1 MKRTLAFGAACLTTT
16 GLALA
21 ALLVAFRGPDE
32 RAALWLGAG
41 ITMIV
46 QLATFTVARAMRH
59 RNVIA
64 GWGLGV
70 VLRFVALAVFALVVA
85 PGLGLPLTAALLG
98 LALFLF
104 LSTLVEP
111 LFLKP

>member
-1 MKRTLAFGAACLTTT
+1 MKRTLAFAAACLTIT
-16 GLALA
+16 AA
-21 ALLVAFRGPDE
+21 ALGVMLLVFREADE
-32 RAALWLGAG
+32 RRALWVGAA
-41 ITMIV
+41 ITMVV
-46 QLATFTVARAMRH
+46 QLATFSVARAMRH

-70 VLRFVALAVFALVVA
+70 ALRFAALAVFALVVA

-98 LALFLF
+98 MAVFLF

-111 LFLKP
+111 LFLTS